1 MNSNIDFNRSK
12 LNIFASYIVPHR
24 GAFALDMGLSLAVAL
39 VDLAFPYVTRQ
50 SLHSLLPQGLF
61 RTFFAVM
68 GILFLSYLLRA
79 WFQYLITIVGH
90 RMGTLVEAD
99 MRRDVFTHMQ
109 ALSFSFFDRN
119 RTGVLLSRVTNDLFE
134 IVELAH
140 HGPENLLTCGV
151 TLLGSI
157 VILLTVSWKLALV
170 LIVLLPASVLFSV
183 RQRLNM
189 QNANREVKVRTGE
202 INAAIESGISGIR
215 TSKAFAAEKV
225 EDEKFDRAN
234 EAFKKSKV
242 QYYRA
247 MGRFNAGIEAAIGV
261 MQVAVV
267 AVGGLLVMR
276 GEMDYVDLLTFTLY
290 VSLFISPI
298 RKLVQFMEVYAQGS
312 AGFDRFVEL
321 MRTAPEIEDA
331 PGAKELQNVRGEIR
345 FEHVC
350 FRYQDG
356 AQVLED
362 VSFHVAPGETFAL
375 VGASGG
381 GKTTICHLIPR
392 FYDVTGGAVLVDG
405 QDVRSLTQESLRRN
419 IGIIQQDVFLF
430 AGTVMENIRL
440 GRPDATDREVME
452 AAVQAEIHE
461 DILHMPEGY
470 QSVVGER
477 GITLSGGQKQRISI
491 ARVFLKNPPV
501 LILDEATSA
510 LDSVTEQKI
519 QASLDRLSCGKTCI
533 VIAHRLS
540 TVRGADRIAV
550 VNDRR
555 IEEQGSREELLQKNG
570 AYAAL
575 ERAQGITSL
584 EEYNAWATGDLIDR
598 LYQGS
603 ARNLVAALVH
613 SDGLT
618 MDDIE
623 ELRQMFRV
631 EE

>member
-1 MNSNIDFNRSK
+1 MNRNVNFQDSK
-12 LNIFASYIVPHR
+12 LKIFASYIRPHGR
-24 GAFALDMGLSLAVAL
+24 AFALDMCLSLAVAL
-39 VDLAFPYVTRQ
+39 VDLIFPYVTRY
-50 SLHSLLPQGLF
+50 SMRSLLPQSLF
-61 RTFFAVM
+61 GTFFAVM
-68 GILFLSYLLRA
+68 GILFFSYLLRA

-99 MRRDVFTHMQ
+99 MRRDVFQHMQ
-109 ALSFSFFDRN
+109 SLSFSFFDRN

-151 TLLGSI
+151 TLLGAI
-157 VILLTVSWKLALV
+157 VVLLTINGKLALV
-170 LIVLLPASVLFSV
+170 LIVLLPASIVFSI

-189 QNANREVKVRTGE
+189 QAANRELKVRTGE

-215 TSKAFAAEKV
+215 TSKAFAAEKT

-242 QYYRA
+242 QYYRS
-247 MGRFNAGIEAAIGV
+247 MGLFNAGIEAAIGL

-267 AVGGLLVMR
+267 TAGGILVMR
-276 GEMDYVDLLTFTLY
+276 GEMDYIDLLTFTLY
-290 VSLFISPI
+290 ISLFISPI

-312 AGFDRFVEL
+312 AGFDRFVEI
-321 MRTAPEIEDA
+321 MRTEPEIADA
-331 PGAKELQNVRGEIR
+331 TDAAELRDVRGEVA
-345 FEHVC
+345 FEHVD
-350 FRYQDG
+350 FSYQNG
-356 AQVLED
+356 KPVLSD
-362 VSFHVAPGETFAL
+362 VSFRVAPGETFAL

-405 QDVRSLTQESLRRN
+405 KDVRTLTQESLRRS

-430 AGTVMENIRL
+430 AGTIMENIRY
-440 GRPDATDREVME
+440 GRPDATDREVIE
-452 AAVQAEIHE
+452 AAVRAEIHE
-461 DILHMPEGY
+461 EILNMPDGY
-470 QSVVGER
+470 QSLVGER

-491 ARVFLKNPPV
+491 ARVFLKNPPI

-519 QASLDRLSCGKTCI
+519 QASLDRLSRGKTCI

-540 TVRGADRIAV
+540 TVRNADRIAV
-550 VNDRR
+550 VNERH
-555 IEEQGSREELLQKNG
+555 IEEQGSRDELLKKNG

-575 ERAQGITSL
+575 EQAQGIT
-584 EEYNAWATGDLIDR
+584 
-598 LYQGS
+598 
-603 ARNLVAALVH
+603 
-613 SDGLT
+613 
-618 MDDIE
+618 
-623 ELRQMFRV
+623 
-631 EE
+631 

>member
-1 MNSNIDFNRSK
+1 MNRNVNFQDSK
-12 LNIFASYIVPHR
+12 LKIFASYIRPHGR
-24 GAFALDMGLSLAVAL
+24 AFALDMCLSLAVAL
-39 VDLAFPYVTRQ
+39 VDLIFPYVTRY
-50 SLHSLLPQGLF
+50 SMRSLLPQSLF
-61 RTFFAVM
+61 GTFFAVM
-68 GILFLSYLLRA
+68 GILFFSYLLRA

-99 MRRDVFTHMQ
+99 MRRDVFQHMQ
-109 ALSFSFFDRN
+109 SLSFSFFDRN

-151 TLLGSI
+151 TLLGAI
-157 VILLTVSWKLALV
+157 VVLLTINWKLALV
-170 LIVLLPASVLFSV
+170 LIVLLPASIVFSI

-189 QNANREVKVRTGE
+189 QAANRELKVRTGE

-215 TSKAFAAEKV
+215 TSKAFAAEKT

-242 QYYRA
+242 QYYRS
-247 MGRFNAGIEAAIGV
+247 MGLFNAGIEAAIGL

-267 AVGGLLVMR
+267 TAGGILVMR
-276 GEMDYVDLLTFTLY
+276 GEMDYIDLLTFTLY
-290 VSLFISPI
+290 ISLFISPI

-312 AGFDRFVEL
+312 AGFDRFVEI
-321 MRTAPEIEDA
+321 MRTEPEIADA
-331 PGAKELQNVRGEIR
+331 PDAAELRDVRGEVA
-345 FEHVC
+345 FEHVD
-350 FRYQDG
+350 FSYQNG
-356 AQVLED
+356 KPVLSD
-362 VSFHVAPGETFAL
+362 VSFRVAPGETFAL

-405 QDVRSLTQESLRRN
+405 KDVRTLTQESLRRS

-430 AGTVMENIRL
+430 AGTIMENIRY
-440 GRPDATDREVME
+440 GRPDATDREVIE
-452 AAVQAEIHE
+452 AAVRAEIHE
-461 DILHMPEGY
+461 EILNMPDGY
-470 QSVVGER
+470 QSLVGER

-491 ARVFLKNPPV
+491 ARVFLKNPPI

-519 QASLDRLSCGKTCI
+519 QASLDRLSRGKTCI

-540 TVRGADRIAV
+540 TVRNADRIAV
-550 VNDRR
+550 VNERH
-555 IEEQGSREELLQKNG
+555 IEEQGSRDELLKKNG

-575 ERAQGITSL
+575 EQAQGIT
-584 EEYNAWATGDLIDR
+584 
-598 LYQGS
+598 
-603 ARNLVAALVH
+603 
-613 SDGLT
+613 
-618 MDDIE
+618 
-623 ELRQMFRV
+623 
-631 EE
+631 